1 MHNATVK
8 RPAFRGVWRVWAKP
22 GAGGACSCQLD
33 LVRMD
38 ASIPVQRGDSEA
50 RSVGALVEVGTP
62 ADLPNNGSHISPEH
76 CRALGAAL
84 GRIQR
89 GKRVLVE
96 NVRMAGGAR
105 VLGLAVRDSI
115 DCCMIKPDAI
125 SSAVPIARIA
135 SACGLSGG
143 SSLAG
148 V

>member
-1 MHNATVK
+1 MK
-8 RPAFRGVWRVWAKP
+8 
-22 GAGGACSCQLD
+22 LD

-38 ASIPVQRGDSEA
+38 ASMYPSNTATSEA

-62 ADLPNNGSHISPEH
+62 ADLPNNGSHICPEH

-89 GKRVLVE
+89 GKRVLVD
-96 NVRMAGGAR
+96 NVRMAGGSR
-105 VLGLAVRDSI
+105 VRRLAVRDSI

-125 SSAVPIARIA
+125 SSAVPTARIA